1 MADIFQESIRRRP
14 KKVLLIA
21 VPLVICVSLPLGIL
35 FFTLLQETGRPSWL
49 ELGSYMKYEQF
60 YVWNGHNG
68 TVYMIWNVTKL
79 NDHSADLH
87 LISHG
92 VNVTDGNVEPTLGD
106 FNFTINVATRETINC
121 SDISYI
127 GEKWPFWIET
137 GVGLGFTIDI
147 LYGINTISGS
157 EQIQVLGQQRD
168 CWVVQYDWTFD
179 SMTRWYDK
187 SSGIVLKIRVVLYR
201 QGFTIVIT
209 ETAVQTN
216 VDLNA

>member
-1 MADIFQESIRRRP
+1 MP
-14 KKVLLIA
+14 LL
-21 VPLVICVSLPLGIL
+21 ICVSLPLGIFL
-35 FFTLLQETGRPSWL
+35 FALFQETGRPSWL
-49 ELGSYMKYEQF
+49 EFGSYMKYEQF
-60 YVWNGHNG
+60 FVWNGHNG
-68 TVYMIWNVTKL
+68 TEYMIWNVTRL
-79 NDHSADLH
+79 NEDSAVLH

-106 FNFTINVATRETINC
+106 FNFTIDVATRETIDC

-127 GEKWPFWIET
+127 GEKWPFWIEKS
-137 GVGLGFTIDI
+137 VGLGSTIDI
-147 LYGINTISGS
+147 MYGTIVISRS

-168 CWVVQYDWTFD
+168 CWVVQYDWTVN

-187 SSGIVLKIRVVLYR
+187 SSGIVLKIRVVLHR

-216 VDLNA
+216 VDLNS